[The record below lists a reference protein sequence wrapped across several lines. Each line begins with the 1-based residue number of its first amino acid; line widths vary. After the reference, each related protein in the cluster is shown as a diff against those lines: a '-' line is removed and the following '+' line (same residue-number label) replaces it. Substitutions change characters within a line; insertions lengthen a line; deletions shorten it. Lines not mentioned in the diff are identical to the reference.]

1 MNEWLAIEK
10 YAEIEVATLDRGFP
24 PRSSVAIPEE
34 EKKKVTGGT
43 GVGGR
48 EGSHLEE
55 HNSTTK
61 RLINI

>member
-1 MNEWLAIEK
+1 MP
-10 YAEIEVATLDRGFP
+10 EIEVATLDRGFP

-43 GVGGR
+43 GVGGGR
-48 EGSHLEE
+48 EGSHLVEE

-61 RLINI
+61 RLISI